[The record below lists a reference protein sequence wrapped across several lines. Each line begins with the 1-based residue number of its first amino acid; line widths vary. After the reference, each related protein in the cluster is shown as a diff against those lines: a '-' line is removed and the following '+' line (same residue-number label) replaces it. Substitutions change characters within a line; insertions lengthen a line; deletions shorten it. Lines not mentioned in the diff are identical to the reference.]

1 MRIVEIAPKPS
12 SLVESMRDIGYSL
25 STALADLV
33 DNCIAARAE
42 TVQVFASTEGSE
54 LKIGILDDGEV
65 EMPGGQPPTPSRRKE
80 VKEPEALGSVR
91 TQGFPGTGGKLTQK
105 LGPG

>member
-25 STALADLV
+25 STALADLI

-42 TVQVFASTEGSE
+42 TIRVFASMEGSGAE
-54 LKIGILDDGEV
+54 GLA
-65 EMPGGQPPTPSRRKE
+65 S
-80 VKEPEALGSVR
+80 
-91 TQGFPGTGGKLTQK
+91 
-105 LGPG
+105 